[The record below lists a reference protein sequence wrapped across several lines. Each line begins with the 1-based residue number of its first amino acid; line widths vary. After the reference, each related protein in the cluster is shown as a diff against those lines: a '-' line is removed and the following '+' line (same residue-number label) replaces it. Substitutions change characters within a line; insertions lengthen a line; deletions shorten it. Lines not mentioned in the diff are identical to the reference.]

1 MTTNDDDVA
10 TSAAATAAEDD
21 ATNDDIT
28 FDEIYNSLPSLRA
41 SLKMNNEPT
50 STSNTPASPRCRSPD
65 CAGSSSLV
73 AVSGRGRGGR
83 EGRGGGRGDDRR
95 RGKTKSSSSN
105 SSSSSSSSGSGS
117 GSSTK
122 KKNEANDET
131 SNDNTRSGGEDEKKM
146 LEETIKNFATKF
158 LTQKLSKN
166 PKPGCCPP
174 DEHTH
179 NSDGTTTRCAC
190 GSKDAEEPS
199 TFVPADANT
208 NPTELQQQLE
218 QAPAINVVLL
228 GATGVGKTTWLNKHL
243 TGAFTAVH
251 QPTTGVGVAKLLF
264 PTNYGWV
271 KMNCIDTIGGSESTA
286 SSSSSTK
293 NPNQKENNTSSTLM
307 GGLDESYYEALQ
319 SIIIMF
325 DVTKP
330 KTYKY
335 AQRVF
340 RELKTI
346 AGIPNKIPR
355 LLVGNKC
362 DANLQDRLIT
372 KSKIT
377 FPKKPNHAYF
387 DLSLHTKDG
396 IELPFLWIIQ
406 QLSALPNVLFLQAP
420 EPPAPSEHGNEEEN
434 ETASSE
440 ASTSSATADESL
452 SSSSS
457 SLSPSTTQTTLE
469 EDHDHT
475 HNHKQGNTNHRG
487 NKPPPPAYSEKE
499 IRDYFWLDDTN
510 EVVV

>member
-1 MTTNDDDVA
+1 MTTNDDDDIA
-10 TSAAATAAEDD
+10 TPAAEDD

-41 SLKMNNEPT
+41 SLNMKNELT
-50 STSNTPASPRCRSPD
+50 SSSTSNTPAPPRCRSPD
-65 CAGSSSLV
+65 REGLGSLV

-83 EGRGGGRGDDRR
+83 GGRGGGRGDDRR

-105 SSSSSSSSGSGS
+105 SSSSSSSVGGS

-122 KKNEANDET
+122 NTNEANDET
-131 SNDNTRSGGEDEKKM
+131 SHDNTRSGGEDEQM
-146 LEETIKNFATKF
+146 REETIKNFATKF
-158 LTQKLSKN
+158 LTQKLSED
-166 PKPGCCPP
+166 PKPGCCAP

-190 GSKDAEEPS
+190 ESEDAVEPS
-199 TFVPADANT
+199 KFVPADADT

-228 GATGVGKTTWLNKHL
+228 GAAGVGKTTWLNKHL
-243 TGAFTAVH
+243 TGAFTSVH

-271 KMNCIDTIGGSESTA
+271 KMNCIDTIGGSESA
-286 SSSSSTK
+286 ASSSSTK
-293 NPNQKENNTSSTLM
+293 NLNQKGNNTCSSTLM
-307 GGLDESYYEALQ
+307 GGLDESYYDALQ

-340 RELKTI
+340 RKLKTM
-346 AGIPNKIPR
+346 AGIPKHIPR
-355 LLVGNKC
+355 ILVGNKC

-377 FPKKPNHAYF
+377 FPKKQNHAYF
-387 DLSLHTKDG
+387 DLSIHTKDG

-457 SLSPSTTQTTLE
+457 TSPSIIQTTLE

-475 HNHKQGNTNHRG
+475 HNHKQGNTNQRG
-487 NKPPPPAYSEKE
+487 NEPPPPAYSEKE
-499 IRDYFWLDDTN
+499 IRDYFWLDDTT
-510 EVVV
+510 EVVVV